1 MRTTTWLRIA
11 SLGAALALPALSG
24 CNTDV
29 SRPGGTDNGP
39 GKGTLGT
46 PDSGGDN
53 SPRRGSAATSPER
66 TGPN

>member
-1 MRTTTWLRIA
+1 MSRANWIRVALLA
-11 SLGAALALPALSG
+11 SSLSLPALSG

-29 SRPGGTDNGP
+29 SRPGGTDNGS

-53 SPRRGSAATSPER
+53 SPRRGSAATSPGVN
-66 TGPN
+66 GPS